1 MFDQLIVQRRRQKM
15 QTRLI
20 RATALL
26 AATFTATLLVACGPT
41 RPAAP
46 DVTAQRAR
54 AESLENSG
62 DYLAASE
69 EWRSI
74 ASATA
79 GATRDRARL
88 AVARNLQSAG
98 RLSDARRE
106 LEALD
111 PLPTGNEGVAYA
123 LLYADLATATG
134 SPDKAVEALDRLPPD
149 LDNATRSQALELR
162 ARAFFAAGLG
172 GPAVQALVDRE
183 RFLADSR
190 AVADNRRLIWNKLQ
204 QNSATGV
211 DFTTPQD
218 ADPTVTG
225 WLQLGRLLQSAGGDP
240 GRMQVSLNAW
250 RARNPAH
257 PASESVLD
265 SVLAGFQQFTAYP
278 KTIALILPLSGQLAA
293 SSEAV
298 RDGFIAA
305 HFGRKDT
312 GPRPTILVIDSATT
326 GAAGAWERA
335 ATQGADFIVG
345 PLSKPEVGQLPGVSG
360 GVPTLAL
367 NDPFDPASLP
377 EFVYR
382 LSLAP
387 EDEAAQAAQ
396 RVLTEGLARGI
407 ALVPANDWGMRIAA
421 SFAETLQAGG
431 GRLLDLRTF
440 TPGLP
445 DYSDEITRLLYV
457 DDSRERHRRLEGVLG
472 VQLEFEPRRRQ
483 DAEFVFL
490 AAMPR
495 DGRQLRPQLRF
506 HYAYDLP
513 VYATSS
519 IYLPGETPS
528 RDLDDTAFG
537 DIPWVLSDEE
547 SIRALRDRMAAIWPA
562 SVGRRSRLY
571 ALGYDAYTLVPLLS
585 SLRRDAVSGIAGLTG
600 NLELVE
606 NGRVSRELEW
616 ARVVNGQIRRV
627 PDPRDGS

>member
-1 MFDQLIVQRRRQKM
+1 M
-15 QTRLI
+15 QTRFI
-20 RATALL
+20 RAIALL
-26 AATFTATLLVACGPT
+26 IVASAAILLVACGPT
-41 RPAAP
+41 RPASP

-54 AESLENSG
+54 AESLEHSG
-62 DYLAASE
+62 DYLAAAE

-79 GATRDRARL
+79 GPPRDRARL

-98 RLSDARRE
+98 RLAEARRE
-106 LEALD
+106 LEAFD
-111 PLPTGNEGVAYA
+111 SAPAGAEGIAYA

-134 SPDKAVEALDRLPPD
+134 SPDKAVEALDRLAPD
-149 LDNATRSQALELR
+149 LDNTTRSQALELR

-172 GPAVQALVDRE
+172 SPAVQALVDRE
-183 RFLADSR
+183 QSLADAR
-190 AVADNRRLIWNKLQ
+190 EVADNRRLIWNSLQ
-204 QNSATGV
+204 QNSGAGV
-211 DFTTPQD
+211 DFTTPEG
-218 ADPTVTG
+218 ADPTVAG

-240 GRMQVSLNAW
+240 SRLQVSLNAW

-257 PASESVLD
+257 PASRSVLD
-265 SVLAGFQQFTAYP
+265 SVLASFRQLSAYP
-278 KTIALILPLSGQLAA
+278 TKIALILPLSGQLAA

-305 HFGRKDT
+305 HFGNKNT
-312 GPRPTILVIDSATT
+312 EPRPTILVIDSATL
-326 GAAGAWERA
+326 GAAGAWEQA
-335 ATQGADFIVG
+335 AAKGAEFIVG
-345 PLSKPEVGQLPGVSG
+345 PLSKSEVGQLKSVSG

-367 NDPFDPASLP
+367 NDPYDPASLP
-377 EFVYR
+377 DFVYR

-387 EDEAAQAAQ
+387 EDEAAQAAD
-396 RVLTEGLARGI
+396 RILKEGMSRGI
-407 ALVPANDWGMRIAA
+407 ALVPANDWGMRIAK
-421 SFAETLQAGG
+421 SFGETLQAGG

-457 DDSRERHRRLEGVLG
+457 DESRERHRRLEGVLG

-490 AAMPR
+490 VARPR

-519 IYLPGETPS
+519 IYLPGETPG

-537 DIPWVLSDEE
+537 DIPWILSDDD
-547 SIRALRDRMAAIWPA
+547 SVRALRDQMAAIWPA

-585 SLRRDAVSGIAGLTG
+585 SLRRDAVSGVAGLTG
-600 NLELVE
+600 DLYLVE
-606 NGRVSRELEW
+606 SGRVSRELEW
-616 ARVVNGQIRRV
+616 ARVVNGRIRRV
-627 PDPRDGS
+627 VDPRDGS